1 MPKIVA
7 EPVRGA
13 GPLRKPTL
21 MGHIQIARLDHWT
34 KNVFVI
40 PGIAAALFIDPTHLA
55 SVDYF
60 DILIG
65 LLAIGLIASSNY
77 VINEVLDAPFDR
89 QHPTKRFRPVPSGQV
104 NIPLAYVQWIALM
117 VAGLALGL
125 LVSRIYAVVLLVL
138 WIMGCLYNIPPFR
151 TKDVPYLDVLSEAVN
166 NPLRMLAG
174 WYMIETSL
182 LPPTTLTISYWMAG
196 CYFMAIKR
204 YAEMRD
210 IGDAQVSRSYRRSFG
225 FYTQERLLVSISFYG
240 ACAMLFFGAFMM
252 RYRMELIL
260 SFPLVAFVMST
271 YFAMAFKPDSG
282 AQRPE
287 ALYRE
292 RWLMAAVISCAV
304 LMVVLLFV
312 DVPVLYQLF
321 EQTVPTRP

>member
-1 MPKIVA
+1 VT
-7 EPVRGA
+7 E
-13 GPLRKPTL
+13 PLRQAGALRRPTL
-21 MGHIQIARLDHWT
+21 KGHILIARLDHWT
-34 KNVFVI
+34 KNVFVL
-40 PGIAAALFIDPTHLA
+40 PGIAAALFIDRAQLA
-55 SVDYF
+55 RLDIIK
-60 DILIG
+60 ILIG
-65 LLAIGLIASSNY
+65 LVAIGLIASSNY

-89 QHPTKRFRPVPSGQV
+89 KHPTKRHRPVPSGQV
-104 NIPLAYVQWIALM
+104 SIPWAYVQWIALM
-117 VAGLALGL
+117 IAGLALGL
-125 LVSRIYAVVLLVL
+125 MVSRIYALILLVL

-174 WYMIETSL
+174 WYLVETTL

-210 IGDAQVSRSYRRSFG
+210 IGDAQVSANYRRSFG

-252 RYRMELIL
+252 RYRLELIL

-292 RWLMAAVISCAV
+292 RWLMAAVVSCAV
-304 LMVVLLFV
+304 LMVTLLFV
-312 DVPVLYQLF
+312 DVPMLYHVF
-321 EQTVPTRP
+321 EPTVPVQP

>member
-1 MPKIVA
+1 MEKLA
-7 EPVRGA
+7 TESLRTDGEVR
-13 GPLRKPTL
+13 RPTL
-21 MGHIQIARLDHWT
+21 KGHIQIARFDHWT
-34 KNVFVI
+34 KNVFVL
-40 PGIAAALFIDPTHLA
+40 PGVVAALFIDRAQLGRL
-55 SVDYF
+55 DF
-60 DILIG
+60 LEMLIG

-77 VINEVLDAPFDR
+77 IINEVLDAPFDR
-89 QHPTKRFRPVPSGQV
+89 KHPTKRFRPVPSGEV
-104 NIPLAYVQWIALM
+104 NVPLAYVQWIAFM

-125 LVSRIYAVVLLVL
+125 MVSKAYAGVLLVL
-138 WIMGCLYNIPPFR
+138 WFMGCLYNIPPFR
-151 TKDVPYLDVLSEAVN
+151 TKDIPYLDVLSEAIN
-166 NPLRMLAG
+166 NPLRMVAG
-174 WYMIETSL
+174 WYLTETAL

-210 IGDAQVSRSYRRSFG
+210 IGDVAVSASYRRSFG
-225 FYTQERLLVSISFYG
+225 FYTQERLLISITFYA
-240 ACAMLFFGAFMM
+240 ACAMLFFGAFIM

-287 ALYRE
+287 TLYRE
-292 RWLMAAVISCAV
+292 PWLMVAVVSCAV

-312 DVPVLYQLF
+312 DVPMLYHVF
-321 EQTVPTRP
+321 EPTVPVR